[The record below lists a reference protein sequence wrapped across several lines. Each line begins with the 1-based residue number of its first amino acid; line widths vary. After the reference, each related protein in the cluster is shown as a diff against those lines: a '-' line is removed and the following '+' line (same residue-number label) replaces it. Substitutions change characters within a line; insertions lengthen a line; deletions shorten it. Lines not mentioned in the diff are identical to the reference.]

1 MKHAQGMSKAEEI
14 RNMLRKRGYSDKAIE
29 EIMKWYVS

>member
-1 MKHAQGMSKAEEI
+1 MRKTEEI
-14 RNMLRKRGYSDKAIE
+14 KNMLRKRGYSDKAIE

>member
-1 MKHAQGMSKAEEI
+1 MRKTEKI
-14 RNMLRKRGYSDKAIE
+14 RKKLRKRGYSDKAIE

>member
-1 MKHAQGMSKAEEI
+1 MRKTEKI